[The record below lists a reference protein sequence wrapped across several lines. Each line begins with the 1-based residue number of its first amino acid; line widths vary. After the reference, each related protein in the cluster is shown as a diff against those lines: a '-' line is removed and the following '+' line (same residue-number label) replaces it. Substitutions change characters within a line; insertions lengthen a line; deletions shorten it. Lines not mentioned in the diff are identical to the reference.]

1 MTRVIAILERNN
13 NMTKSIPDYK
23 RLFHQSTLMRIVID
37 KQQDNFFVIEANKA
51 ALKYFKADKSEIS
64 KQSFDVFLD
73 IENTAHVNQALT
85 VCYES
90 KIPVS
95 IQVVPKGAKQIEVR
109 TFILEPITADNGDML
124 WIDMQAQPPAV
135 DNSVVERER
144 DDALSMFTTVFD
156 VSEVGITVTDHHGRF
171 VRVNSA
177 FIRQTGWQP
186 MDLVG
191 REVTT
196 IIPDEDHEKAW
207 RRHQEAFKRKRHD
220 FGEIRLRCKDNRV
233 LDVMVTSVIME
244 LSNGRSFR
252 ITTMVD
258 ITHLK
263 QVEYDLR
270 LAKDAAD
277 TANMAKSAF
286 LANMSH
292 ELRTPLNAIIGFSE
306 MMINGTMGKIDNPHY
321 IEYLDDIKFSAQ
333 HLLQII
339 NDVLDMSKI
348 EAGKMPLDNEDI
360 RIAGL
365 VDSVVRL
372 MQAKSIE
379 KKISVNT
386 DEIDAQYFINGDERL
401 IRQIFL
407 NIMSNAIKFSN
418 EAGAINISTKT
429 SEKSVDIIFEDS
441 GIGISVGKIKD
452 IMEPF
457 GQINDPKLNKGQGT
471 GLGLPIAKAMM
482 EMHGGDLKIE
492 SIEGEG
498 TSVICRFPAERVSR
512 K

>member
-1 MTRVIAILERNN
+1 MENKT
-13 NMTKSIPDYK
+13 PDYK
-23 RLFHQSTLMRIVID
+23 RLFHQSTLMRIVIE
-37 KQQDNFFVIEANKA
+37 KYKDNFYVIEANKA
-51 ALKYFKADKSEIS
+51 ALKYFKADKCEIS
-64 KQSFDVFLD
+64 KKSFDVFLD
-73 IENTAHVNQALT
+73 IENTAHVNQALS
-85 VCYES
+85 VCLES

-95 IQVVPKGAKQIEVR
+95 IQIVPKGAKQIEVR
-109 TFILEPITADNGDML
+109 TFILEPITCDNGDIL

-171 VRVNSA
+171 VRVNKA
-177 FIRQTGWQP
+177 FIRQTGWEA

-196 IIPDEDHEKAW
+196 IIPEDEHEKAW
-207 RRHQEAFKRKRHD
+207 IRHAEAFRRKRHD
-220 FGEIRLRCKDNRV
+220 FGAIKLKCKDGRI
-233 LDVMVTSVIME
+233 LDILVTAVIME

-263 QVEYDLR
+263 QVEHDLR

-306 MMINGTMGKIDNPHY
+306 MMINGTMGKIDNAHY

-360 RIAGL
+360 NIAGL
-365 VDSVVRL
+365 ADSVVRL
-372 MQAKSIE
+372 MQSKAME
-379 KKISVNT
+379 KQITFTQTQLDKTCFV
-386 DEIDAQYFINGDERL
+386 NGDERL
-401 IRQIFL
+401 IRQVFL
-407 NIMSNAIKFSN
+407 NILSNAIKFSHN
-418 EAGAINISTKT
+418 GGDIEIVTNT
-429 SEKSVDIIFEDS
+429 SDDGLCITFKDN
-441 GIGISVGKIKD
+441 GIGISEDKLND

-482 EMHGGDLKIE
+482 QMHGGDLKVE
-492 SIEGEG
+492 SAKGEG
-498 TSVICRFPAERVSR
+498 TSVTCCFPIDRVMH